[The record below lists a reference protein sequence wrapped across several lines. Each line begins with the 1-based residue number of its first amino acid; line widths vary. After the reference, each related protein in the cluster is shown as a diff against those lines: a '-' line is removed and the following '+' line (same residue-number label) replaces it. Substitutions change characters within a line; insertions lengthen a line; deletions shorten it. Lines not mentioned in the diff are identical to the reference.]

1 MSAELLLAAFVLD
14 LLIADPRGWPHPV
27 VWIGRLISSGETL
40 LREQIRDEYWGGL
53 LLVLLVLGI
62 TGLSALLA
70 LTLAGAVAGWL
81 QLLLSLWLA
90 ASCLALR
97 GLHLESQPVIE
108 ALQRG
113 ELDDARQALA
123 MIVGRDTAQLDAA
136 GILRATVETLA
147 ENASDAVIAPLF
159 YLCLGGPVAGLL
171 YKATN
176 TLDSMIGYKNQRYLH
191 FGRVAAKLDDL
202 LNWIPA
208 RLTAGLL
215 VAAAWLTGLDG
226 PGAWRMM
233 RRDAKQHLSP
243 NAGWPEAAAAGA
255 LGLQLGG
262 GASYFGE
269 YVEKATFGEPLRA
282 IAIPDYRR
290 MLTLLYTTAL
300 LGLLPGILLLTVM
313 R

>member
-27 VWIGRLISSGETL
+27 VWIGRLISVGETP
-40 LREQIRDEYWGGL
+40 LREQIKDEYWGGL
-53 LLVLLVLGI
+53 LLVLLVVGA

-97 GLHLESQPVIE
+97 GLHRESQPVIE

-113 ELDDARQALA
+113 ELDAARQALA

-147 ENASDAVIAPLF
+147 ENAADGVIAPLF

-171 YKATN
+171 YKAVN

-191 FGRVAAKLDDL
+191 FGRVAARLDDL
-202 LNWIPA
+202 LNWFPA
-208 RLTAGLL
+208 RLTGLLL
-215 VAAAWLTGLDG
+215 VAAAWLNGMDG
-226 PGAWRMM
+226 PGAWCMM

-262 GASYFGE
+262 DAFYGGD
-269 YVEKATFGEPLRA
+269 YVEKATFGEPLRPIV
-282 IAIPDYRR
+282 IADYGR
-290 MLTLLYTTAL
+290 MLRLLYTTAL
-300 LGLLPGILLLTVM
+300 LGLLPGLLLLMVM

>member
-27 VWIGRLISSGETL
+27 VWIGRLISVGETP
-40 LREQIRDEYWGGL
+40 LREQIKDEYWGGL
-53 LLVLLVLGI
+53 LLVLLVVGA

-97 GLHLESQPVIE
+97 GLHRESQPVIE

-113 ELDDARQALA
+113 ELDAARQALA

-147 ENASDAVIAPLF
+147 ENAADGVIAPLF

-171 YKATN
+171 YKAVN

-191 FGRVAAKLDDL
+191 FGRVAARLDDL
-202 LNWIPA
+202 LNWFPA
-208 RLTAGLL
+208 RLTGLLL
-215 VAAAWLTGLDG
+215 VAAAWLNGMDG

-233 RRDAKQHLSP
+233 RRDAKRHLSP

-262 GASYFGE
+262 DAFYGGD
-269 YVEKATFGEPLRA
+269 YVEKATFGEPLRPIV
-282 IAIPDYRR
+282 IADYGR
-290 MLTLLYTTAL
+290 MLRLLYTSAL
-300 LGLLPGILLLTVM
+300 LGLLLALLLLGVSS
-313 R
+313 

>member
-27 VWIGRLISSGETL
+27 VWIGRLISVGETP
-40 LREQIRDEYWGGL
+40 LREQIKDEYWGGL
-53 LLVLLVLGI
+53 LLVLLVVGA

-97 GLHLESQPVIE
+97 GLHRESQPVIE

-113 ELDDARQALA
+113 ELDAARQALA

-147 ENASDAVIAPLF
+147 ENAADGVIAPLF

-171 YKATN
+171 YKAVN

-191 FGRVAAKLDDL
+191 FGRVAARLDDL
-202 LNWIPA
+202 LNWFPA
-208 RLTAGLL
+208 RLTGLLL
-215 VAAAWLTGLDG
+215 VAAAWLNGMDG
-226 PGAWRMM
+226 PGAWCMM
-233 RRDAKQHLSP
+233 RRDAKRHLSP

-262 GASYFGE
+262 DAFYGGD
-269 YVEKATFGEPLRA
+269 YVEKATFGEPLRPIV
-282 IAIPDYRR
+282 IADYGR
-290 MLTLLYTTAL
+290 MLRLLYTSAL
-300 LGLLPGILLLTVM
+300 LGLLLALLLLGVSS
-313 R
+313 

>member
-27 VWIGRLISSGETL
+27 VWIGRLIRAGETL

-53 LLVLLVLGI
+53 LLVLLVLGT

-70 LTLAGAVAGWL
+70 LTLAGAVTVWL
-81 QLLLSLWLA
+81 PLLLGLWLA
-90 ASCLALR
+90 SSCLALR
-97 GLHLESQPVIE
+97 GLHLESKPVIE

-113 ELDDARQALA
+113 ELDAARQALA
-123 MIVGRDTAQLDAA
+123 MIVGRDTAQLDEA

-147 ENASDAVIAPLF
+147 ENASDGVIAPLF
-159 YLCLGGPVAGLL
+159 YLCLGGPVAGVL
-171 YKATN
+171 YKAVN

-208 RLTAGLL
+208 RLTAALL
-215 VAAAWLTGLDG
+215 VVAAWLNGLDG

-233 RRDAKQHLSP
+233 RRDAKRHLSP

-262 GASYFGE
+262 GAFYFGE
-269 YVEKATFGEPLRA
+269 YVEKATFGEPLRPIA
-282 IAIPDYRR
+282 IADYRR
-290 MLTLLYTTAL
+290 MLQLLYTSSL
-300 LGLLPGILLLTVM
+300 LGLLSGLLMLAVM
-313 R
+313 Q

>member
-1 MSAELLLAAFVLD
+1 MSAELLFAAFALD

-27 VWIGRLISSGETL
+27 VWIGRLISAGETL

-53 LLVLLVLGI
+53 LLVLLVLGT

-81 QLLLSLWLA
+81 QLLISLWLTS
-90 ASCLALR
+90 SCLALR
-97 GLHLESQPVIE
+97 GLHLESKPVIE

-113 ELDDARQALA
+113 ELDEARQALA
-123 MIVGRDTAQLDAA
+123 MIVGRDTAQLDEA

-147 ENASDAVIAPLF
+147 ENASDGVIAPLF

-171 YKATN
+171 YKAVN

-208 RLTAGLL
+208 RLTAVLL
-215 VAAAWLTGLDG
+215 VVAAWLTGLDG

-233 RRDAKQHLSP
+233 RRDAKGHLSP

-262 GASYFGE
+262 GAVYFGE
-269 YVEKATFGEPLRA
+269 YIEKATFGEPLRG

-290 MLTLLYTTAL
+290 MLQLLYTTAL
-300 LGLLPGILLLTVM
+300 LGLLPGVLLLTVM